1 MITFL
6 RDKNLL
12 CDFNVN
18 LLNYNNH
25 NLTNDFLDFLAS
37 NSFVPYI
44 LQLTRL
50 TSHSKTLIEN
60 IFSDI
65 ISPEV
70 ISGKLPSI
78 TSDHLSQFMVVP
90 KNVSVNFIKTRLI
103 LLKEIGLMLTKK
115 TLFLITFLLNSMQHL
130 QNVDYS
136 TESFLN
142 KINSL
147 LSNYAPL

>member
-90 KNVSVNFIKTRLI
+90 KNVFCKL
-103 LLKEIGLMLTKK
+103 
-115 TLFLITFLLNSMQHL
+115 H
-130 QNVDYS
+130 
-136 TESFLN
+136 
-142 KINSL
+142 
-147 LSNYAPL
+147 